1 MVERPGG
8 RRRLVLLL
16 LAGVVG
22 GAAGCLDGSRRYPLR
37 GVVQAMLP
45 DGQAEVAH
53 EDIPGF
59 MPAMTMPFRIRGT
72 SGVRPGDR
80 IEATL
85 VMRDTESWLED
96 VRVLARGLPIARRAS
111 APEPATP
118 GTLVPDLRLVNQD
131 GVPIGLAGYRGRVL
145 VLTFIYTRCPV
156 PEFCP
161 RMMTRLSEL
170 DERLSADPA
179 LFEKTHLLA
188 ISFDHEF
195 DTPEVLRYYGK
206 AWAKDRGR
214 GRHHHFELA
223 TGSAEQVRA
232 AADFFGVSFWNEA
245 GQIVH
250 SFCTAVIGADG
261 RLAASF
267 DGNEWTADEL
277 LREVRAAAAA
287 RRQDAV
293 GAS

>member
-1 MVERPGG
+1 MHPTG
-8 RRRLVLLL
+8 RRAALSL
-16 LAGVVG
+16 LAGALVL
-22 GAAGCLDGSRRYPLR
+22 ASGCSDGLRRYSLR

-53 EDIPGF
+53 EEIPGF

-72 SGVRPGDR
+72 SGLRPGDR

-85 VMRDTESWLED
+85 VMRETESWLED
-96 VRVLARGLPIARRAS
+96 VRVLDRGLPVARRAP
-111 APEPATP
+111 APEPAAL
-118 GTLVPDLRLVNQD
+118 GALVPDLRLVNQD

-161 RMMTRLSEL
+161 RMMARLAEL
-170 DERLSADPA
+170 DDRLAAEPA
-179 LFEKTHLLA
+179 LFDATRLIA

-206 AWAKDRGR
+206 AWVKDRGR
-214 GRHHHFELA
+214 GRFDRFALA
-223 TGSAEQVRA
+223 SGSAEEVKA
-232 AADFFGVSFWNEA
+232 AADFFGVSFWNDA

-250 SFCTAVIGADG
+250 SFCTAVIRADG
-261 RLAASF
+261 RLAARF
-267 DGNEWTADEL
+267 DGNEWAADEL
-277 LREVRAAAAA
+277 LDEVRAAVAGGGRLAGRA
-287 RRQDAV
+287 P
-293 GAS
+293 